1 MSGAREAPP
10 PLAARQVQ
18 PSCRE
23 SSLSSAS
30 RAPSRYSYF
39 RVQSGFTSPA
49 YSSPRRTIRRVIEP
63 ERCVHQLFDER
74 HTIEFHELNVRLE
87 APVDREADLPR
98 AGIDVRILDGRF
110 IHQVIRPAECPPL
123 DDVQIGRA
131 HV

>member
-1 MSGAREAPP
+1 MSGAREAATPSS
-10 PLAARQVQ
+10 AHQVH

-23 SSLSSAS
+23 SLLSSAS
-30 RAPSRYSYF
+30 HAPSRYSYC
-39 RVQSGFTSPA
+39 RVQPWSTSPA

-74 HTIEFHELNVRLE
+74 YTIEFHDLNVRLD